1 MTIDERPHKMVNG
14 EKVFLTDKEIED
26 RRAEELNWEINKR
39 PLMIIAEVKAMAQ
52 KRIFDIA
59 PEYKQRNM
67 LAQAIELGAVPD
79 NARTQAQKDEAL
91 ALKSIWAKINDIRR
105 HSDYLE
111 EQIKLGNYPNLRDP
125 ASQGW
130 PE

>member
-1 MTIDERPHKMVNG
+1 MINERPHKMVNG
-14 EKVFLTDKEIED
+14 EKVFCTDKEIED
-26 RRAEELNWEINKR
+26 RRIEEEHWERVER
-39 PLMIIAEVKAMAQ
+39 PKGVIAQVKEIAQ
-52 KRIFDIA
+52 KRIYAIA

-67 LAQAIELGAVPD
+67 LAQAIELGSVPD
-79 NARTQAQKDEAL
+79 STRTQAQKDEAL

-111 EQIKLGNYPNLRDP
+111 EQIKLGNYPNFRDP

>member
-1 MTIDERPHKMVNG
+1 MIERLHKMVNG

-26 RRAEELNWEINKR
+26 RRIEEEHWERVER
-39 PLMIIAEVKAMAQ
+39 PKNYISQVKDIAQ
-52 KRIFDIA
+52 RRIFDVA
-59 PEYKQRNM
+59 PEWKQRNM

-79 NARTQAQKDEAL
+79 SNRTQSQKDEAL
-91 ALKSIWAKINDIRR
+91 ALKAMWAKINDIRR

-111 EQIKLGNYPNLRDP
+111 EQIKLGNYPNFRDP